1 MPRPTRAEIDLTAIR
16 DNLRILRER
25 VGPGVRVLGVVK
37 ADAYG
42 HGAVEVSRTLE
53 AAGIDML
60 GVALVE
66 EGVELRSG
74 GARAPILVMGPMPAD
89 DVARALEFDLIPT
102 VDGPAAAAEV
112 EARAAELGR
121 TAAVHLKIDT
131 GMNRLGVRAEGA
143 ADAAAAIGRMEHL
156 ALEGAY
162 THFACADVD
171 PDTTTPQQLARFAAA
186 LDAMRGAGARPLLVH
201 AANSSAL
208 LALPESHFGMVRS
221 GLALYGI
228 PPCKA
233 AEGAGLRPAL
243 SLVTCVACLKRVG
256 AGEGV
261 SYGHRWRAA
270 RESLVGVL
278 PVGYGDGYPRAL
290 SNRGRVRVA
299 GRLVP
304 VVGAICMDATMVD
317 LTDVPEA
324 RLPAG
329 GQARPGLEVSLI
341 EADNAS
347 PISAAALAA
356 VAGTIP
362 YEILTGIGR
371 RVPRV
376 YR

>member
-16 DNLRILRER
+16 DNLRTLRER
-25 VGPGVRVLGVVK
+25 VGPQVKILGVVK

-60 GVALVE
+60 GVALAE
-66 EGVELRSG
+66 EGVELRSE
-74 GARAPILVMGPMPAD
+74 GARAPILVMAPIRAD
-89 DVARALEFDLIPT
+89 DVAGALEFDLTPT
-102 VDGPAAAAEV
+102 VDGPATAAEV
-112 EARAAELGR
+112 ETRAAELDC

-131 GMNRLGVRAEGA
+131 GMNRLGVRAEDA

-162 THFACADVD
+162 THFACADREG
-171 PDTTTPQQLARFAAA
+171 DTTTGEQLARFRAA
-186 LDAMRGAGARPLLVH
+186 LDGLRGVGTEPPLVH

-208 LALPESHFGMVRS
+208 LTLPESHFAMVRP
-221 GLALYGI
+221 GLALYGVH
-228 PPCKA
+228 PCRA
-233 AEGAGLRPAL
+233 AEGVPLRPAL
-243 SLVTCVACLKRVG
+243 ALVTRVACLKRVPT
-256 AGEGV
+256 GEGV
-261 SYGHRWRAA
+261 SYGHRWRAE
-270 RESLVGVL
+270 RESLLGVL

-290 SNRGRVRVA
+290 SDGGRVRAA

-304 VVGAICMDATMVD
+304 VVGTVCMDATMVD

-324 RLPAG
+324 R
-329 GQARPGLEVSLI
+329 PGLEVTLI
-341 EADNAS
+341 EAESAG
-347 PISAAALAA
+347 PIGAAAVAE

-362 YEILTGIGR
+362 YEILTGIGK

-376 YR
+376 YRQV